1 MAEEALGAFF
11 NELLGRCVSI
21 ECTRALPSALG
32 QPAAAHATSAAAA
45 WHRTDGLSAVF
56 VNDNEGVPMIQGE
69 TPSRASCTG
78 PRSTARSST
87 GAEAESVLPQSCSQT
102 PG

>member
-21 ECTRALPSALG
+21 ECTHVYAG
-32 QPAAAHATSAAAA
+32 PARHCSCHICRCR
-45 WHRTDGLSAVF
+45 WHRTEALSAVF

-69 TPSRASCTG
+69 SPSCAACTARG
-78 PRSTARSST
+78 STAQSST
-87 GAEAESVLPQSCSQT
+87 GAEAGSVLAQSCSQT